1 MLTINPP
8 GTTYR
13 HTRARYHLVY
23 TRVYTLSLSLSLFPS
38 FSFRAP
44 FLSLSLALPRSISPS
59 LSARSLHSSATSV
72 RHKRAA
78 CAHAPLFL
86 SLSLPLSP
94 LAGLVLYTTIVR
106 PLIWFPHSIF
116 VSLGSIVSFA
126 PSEACRPHPNP
137 LCISPLLCAA
147 TSSSSPL
154 PLFDSLSAGLSFT
167 LQRASLSLPTPPTPD
182 TRHPIPNYVKRFRI
196 LRPDYAASLPSRDS
210 SLSLS
215 LSLAHTP
222 HRSSLFRRVLSLTLP
237 FAIYISVPLP
247 RYRSRLPPKRICS
260 CKRSRKIVE
269 NRRLRL
275 STLYLLRAFSR
286 STAISPSFPNT
297 VFFSSS
303 ADYKIMEKTG
313 GGEKRKRKRAITIV
327 TRPIVP

>member
-23 TRVYTLSLSLSLFPS
+23 ARIHALSLSLLPS
-38 FSFRAP
+38 FSLRAP
-44 FLSLSLALPRSISPS
+44 FLSLSLALPLSIAPS
-59 LSARSLHSSATSV
+59 LSARMRSPPLPLSGINAQRVHT
-72 RHKRAA
+72 
-78 CAHAPLFL
+78 PLFL
-86 SLSLPLSP
+86 SLSPSLSVGRLP
-94 LAGLVLYTTIVR
+94 LYTTIVR

-116 VSLGSIVSFA
+116 VSLGSVVSFA
-126 PSEACRPHPNP
+126 PTEACRPHPT

-215 LSLAHTP
+215 VSLSHTIRTALP
-222 HRSSLFRRVLSLTLP
+222 SFVAFSRSRSRSP
-237 FAIYISVPLP
+237 SISVLLP
-247 RYRSRLPPKRICS
+247 RSRSRLPPKRICS
-260 CKRSRKIVE
+260 CERSRKIVE
-269 NRRLRL
+269 NRRLYAPSSAHFRVP
-275 STLYLLRAFSR
+275 
-286 STAISPSFPNT
+286 PSFPNT
-297 VFFSSS
+297 VFSF
-303 ADYKIMEKTG
+303 G
-313 GGEKRKRKRAITIV
+313 L
-327 TRPIVP
+327 

>member
-1 MLTINPP
+1 M
-8 GTTYR
+8 
-13 HTRARYHLVY
+13 
-23 TRVYTLSLSLSLFPS
+23 
-38 FSFRAP
+38 
-44 FLSLSLALPRSISPS
+44 
-59 LSARSLHSSATSV
+59 
-72 RHKRAA
+72 
-78 CAHAPLFL
+78 
-86 SLSLPLSP
+86 
-94 LAGLVLYTTIVR
+94 LYTTIVR

-210 SLSLS
+210 SLSLPLSLS

-269 NRRLRL
+269 NRRLRPLYAL
-275 STLYLLRAFSR
+275 SPARIFAFHRNFSILSKHCFFFFFCGLQDYGKNGRRRKKKKETGNNNRDTANCALTSLVRAMIAREPILAEVAFGLFRRLLPSYWSEHRRCSR
-286 STAISPSFPNT
+286 N
-297 VFFSSS
+297 
-303 ADYKIMEKTG
+303 K
-313 GGEKRKRKRAITIV
+313 
-327 TRPIVP
+327 

>member
-1 MLTINPP
+1 MYI
-8 GTTYR
+8 
-13 HTRARYHLVY
+13 RAY
-23 TRVYTLSLSLSLFPS
+23 TRSLSLSLS
-38 FSFRAP
+38 FRRSRFALP
-44 FLSLSLALPRSISPS
+44 FYHSRSLSLAPSLPLSLLDLSTPPLPVSGINAQRVHTRLSFYPS
-59 LSARSLHSSATSV
+59 LS
-72 RHKRAA
+72 
-78 CAHAPLFL
+78 L
-86 SLSLPLSP
+86 SLSP

-215 LSLAHTP
+215 LSRTHSASLFPLSSRSLAHAPVRHLYIRPAPSLPLTP
-222 HRSSLFRRVLSLTLP
+222 ASKKDL
-237 FAIYISVPLP
+237 
-247 RYRSRLPPKRICS
+247 
-260 CKRSRKIVE
+260 
-269 NRRLRL
+269 
-275 STLYLLRAFSR
+275 
-286 STAISPSFPNT
+286 
-297 VFFSSS
+297 
-303 ADYKIMEKTG
+303 
-313 GGEKRKRKRAITIV
+313 
-327 TRPIVP
+327 

>member
-210 SLSLS
+210 SLSLPLS
-215 LSLAHTP
+215 LSLSLSHTL
-222 HRSSLFRRVLSLTLP
+222 RIALP
-237 FAIYISVPLP
+237 SFV
-247 RYRSRLPPKRICS
+247 
-260 CKRSRKIVE
+260 
-269 NRRLRL
+269 
-275 STLYLLRAFSR
+275 AFSR
-286 STAISPSFPNT
+286 SRSRSPSIYPSRSLVTAHACLQKGFVAASVHAKSSKIVDSGSLRSISCAHFRVPPQFLHPFQT
-297 VFFSSS
+297 LFFFLLLRITRLW
-303 ADYKIMEKTG
+303 KKREEEKK
-313 GGEKRKRKRAITIV
+313 EKGNGQ
-327 TRPIVP
+327 